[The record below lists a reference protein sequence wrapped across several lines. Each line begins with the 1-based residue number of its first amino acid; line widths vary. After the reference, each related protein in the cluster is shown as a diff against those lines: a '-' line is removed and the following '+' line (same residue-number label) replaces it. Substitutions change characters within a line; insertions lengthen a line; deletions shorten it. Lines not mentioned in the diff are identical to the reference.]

1 MDKTTLFDIKEIESA
16 LIEET
21 LEEIYE
27 ALLEKGYNPINQ
39 MVGYLISGDPG
50 YVSSHKNARD
60 KMSTLDRSKVIE
72 ILLKD
77 YMHRKWNI

>member
-77 YMHRKWNI
+77 YMHRK